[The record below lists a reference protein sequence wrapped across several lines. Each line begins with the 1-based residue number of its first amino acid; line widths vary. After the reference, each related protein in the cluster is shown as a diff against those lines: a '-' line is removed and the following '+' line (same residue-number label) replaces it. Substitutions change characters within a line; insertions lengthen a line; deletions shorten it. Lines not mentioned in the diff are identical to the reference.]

1 MSNNGIVNLSK
12 TKYNIIHMVITF
24 YGEGCFKIQ
33 SGEFSVLTDPF
44 DAQTGLTPPRFKA
57 NLILKTITS
66 ISYFEKKDSV
76 SASEIVGPGEYNI
89 DAADVSGFQLAKESS
104 KSFFKTAYSLK
115 IEDINLC
122 FLGHISEIPE
132 PTVLEHLGEPDII
145 FLPAGGAPF
154 IDLKLAVKI
163 IKQFQPRIV
172 IPSFFKIPSL
182 KRKAGD
188 IKDFLEELNGA
199 NEKTG
204 EAAEKLTIKRK
215 DLAEIK
221 KTQITVLK
229 I

>member
-1 MSNNGIVNLSK
+1 
-12 TKYNIIHMVITF
+12 MVITF

-57 NLILKTITS
+57 DLVLKTITPVS
-66 ISYFEKKDSV
+66 FLEKKETAT
-76 SASEIVGPGEYNI
+76 ASEIVGPGEYNI
-89 DAADVSGFQLAKESS
+89 NGADVSGFQLVKESS
-104 KSFFKTAYSLK
+104 KSFFKTAYTLK
-115 IEDINLC
+115 LEDINLC

-145 FLPAGGAPF
+145 FIPAGGAPF
-154 IDLKLAVKI
+154 VDLKSAVKI
-163 IKQFQPRIV
+163 IKQFQPKLV
-172 IPSFFKIPSL
+172 IPCFFKVPSL

-188 IKDFLEELNGA
+188 IKDFLEELNG
-199 NEKTG
+199 NKEKVS
-204 EAAEKLTIKRK
+204 EAVEKLAIKRK

-221 KTQITVLK
+221 KTQIAVLK